1 MSYNNRP
8 VILLINHSD
17 TRGGASVVS
26 MRLMHALCRNGV
38 DARMLVVHKDTDDLR
53 VDVCAGKSAVRTAF
67 IAEEA
72 RLYAA
77 DGFSRRNI
85 FKLSTGLY
93 GVDLLK
99 HPWVAEADA
108 FVLNWVNQGM
118 MSLDAVGRLCA
129 LGKPVA
135 WTMHDMWNLTS
146 LCHHAGTCTQYA
158 ERCAD
163 CPMIKSKGLARKV
176 FSNKERLYDN
186 THIHFVPVSNW
197 LAGKCRQSTL
207 LSRADITVIPNAF
220 PVEDFGISPTLT
232 RAQLHL
238 PADGDIVVMGAAR
251 LDDPVK
257 NLPLAVDAL
266 NALAGRTSRPFTAV
280 FYGALRD
287 GQALSALRIP
297 HLWLGPVDSR
307 KLPQLYAHASAVLST
322 SHYETLPGTLVEGMA
337 AGATP
342 VACGEGGQPDII
354 DNGVNGYLTGSDA
367 TAVAEALTAA
377 LDHPFDRTAQH
388 NAVSRMF
395 DRNIIAKK
403 YLNLLNI

>member
-85 FKLSTGLY
+85 FRLSTGLY

-108 FVLNWVNQGM
+108 FVLNWVNQGL

-135 WTMHDMWNLTS
+135 WTMHDM
-146 LCHHAGTCTQYA
+146 
-158 ERCAD
+158 
-163 CPMIKSKGLARKV
+163 
-176 FSNKERLYDN
+176 
-186 THIHFVPVSNW
+186 
-197 LAGKCRQSTL
+197 
-207 LSRADITVIPNAF
+207 
-220 PVEDFGISPTLT
+220 
-232 RAQLHL
+232 
-238 PADGDIVVMGAAR
+238 
-251 LDDPVK
+251 
-257 NLPLAVDAL
+257 
-266 NALAGRTSRPFTAV
+266 
-280 FYGALRD
+280 
-287 GQALSALRIP
+287 
-297 HLWLGPVDSR
+297 
-307 KLPQLYAHASAVLST
+307 
-322 SHYETLPGTLVEGMA
+322 
-337 AGATP
+337 
-342 VACGEGGQPDII
+342 
-354 DNGVNGYLTGSDA
+354 
-367 TAVAEALTAA
+367 
-377 LDHPFDRTAQH
+377 
-388 NAVSRMF
+388 
-395 DRNIIAKK
+395 
-403 YLNLLNI
+403 